1 MADQQ
6 FRGIYGITP
15 TPFNPD
21 ETLDLK
27 GVDAILHFTVE
38 AGAHGIVAP
47 VMASEYNVLTDDE
60 RKTIFERSVAV
71 SNGRVPVVAGVT
83 GISNAH
89 SIALARVAQDA
100 GVDAVIAMPPHS
112 RPTNRGEA
120 VRFFDELD
128 QAMDIP
134 VFIQNHNAGFGL
146 DADTLIDVMA
156 GSAHIK
162 WLKEE
167 TTWGG
172 HVTTQV
178 LARAGDSCEGIMG
191 GSSGRFLPSEFDRG
205 MCGNMPASH
214 FSDVL
219 AAIWDKFDS
228 GDIDGGRADH
238 TRFLPMINFEN
249 IYGVAAFK
257 EVLVR
262 RGVIESA
269 TIRSPGRVEM
279 DRHDHEELTKL
290 MDGIS
295 DLMTWKG

>member
-21 ETLDLK
+21 ESLDLK
-27 GVDAILHFTVE
+27 GVDAILHFTID

-60 RKTIFERSVAV
+60 RKIIFERSVKI
-71 SNGRVPVVAGVT
+71 SNGRIPVVAGVT
-83 GISNAH
+83 GISNPH
-89 SIALARVAQDA
+89 SIALAKVAQDA

-112 RPTNRGEA
+112 RPTNRSEA
-120 VRFFDELD
+120 VRFFEQLD
-128 QAMDIP
+128 QAMDVP

-146 DADTLIDVMA
+146 DAGTLIEVMS
-156 GSAHIK
+156 GSTHIK

-167 TTWGG
+167 TTWGS
-172 HVTTQV
+172 HVTTEV
-178 LARAGDSCEGIMG
+178 LEKAGDACKGIMG
-191 GSSGRFLPSEFDRG
+191 GASGRFLPSEFDRG

-214 FSDVL
+214 FSDVIG
-219 AAIWDKFDS
+219 AIWNKFDS

-238 TRFLPMINFEN
+238 QRFLPMINFEN

-262 RGVIESA
+262 RGVIASA

-279 DRHDHEELTKL
+279 DRQDHEELTKL
-290 MDGIS
+290 LDGID

>member
-1 MADQQ
+1 MADQE

-71 SNGRVPVVAGVT
+71 SNGRIPVVAGVT

-89 SIALARVAQDA
+89 SIALAKVAQDA

-120 VRFFDELD
+120 VRVFDELD

-146 DADTLIDVMA
+146 DAVTLIDVMA

-178 LARAGDSCEGIMG
+178 LARAGD
-191 GSSGRFLPSEFDRG
+191 
-205 MCGNMPASH
+205 
-214 FSDVL
+214 
-219 AAIWDKFDS
+219 
-228 GDIDGGRADH
+228 
-238 TRFLPMINFEN
+238 
-249 IYGVAAFK
+249 
-257 EVLVR
+257 
-262 RGVIESA
+262 
-269 TIRSPGRVEM
+269 
-279 DRHDHEELTKL
+279 
-290 MDGIS
+290 
-295 DLMTWKG
+295 

>member
-15 TPFNPD
+15 TPFSPD
-21 ETLDLK
+21 ETLGLK

-47 VMASEYNVLTDDE
+47 VMVSEYTVLTDDE
-60 RKTIFERSVAV
+60 RRIIFERSVAV
-71 SNGRVPVVAGVT
+71 SDGQMPVVAGVT

-89 SIALARVAQDA
+89 SIGLAKVAQDG
-100 GVDAVIAMPPHS
+100 GVDTAIAMPPHS
-112 RPTNRGEA
+112 RSTNRGEA

-134 VFIQNHNAGFGL
+134 VFTQNHNACFGL
-146 DADTLIDVMA
+146 DADTLFDVMA
-156 GSAHIK
+156 GSVHIK
-162 WLKEE
+162 CLKEE

-178 LARAGDSCEGIMG
+178 LVRAGDACEGTMG
-191 GSSGRFLPSEFDRG
+191 GSSGRFDRG
-205 MCGNMPASH
+205 MCGNMSASH

-219 AAIWDKFDS
+219 GAIWNKFDS
-228 GDIDGGRADH
+228 GDIDGGLSDH

-249 IYGVAAFK
+249 IYGATAFK
-257 EVLVR
+257 EVLAR
-262 RGVIESA
+262 RGIIESA
-269 TIRSPGRVEM
+269 TIRSPGREEM

-290 MDGIS
+290 LDGID